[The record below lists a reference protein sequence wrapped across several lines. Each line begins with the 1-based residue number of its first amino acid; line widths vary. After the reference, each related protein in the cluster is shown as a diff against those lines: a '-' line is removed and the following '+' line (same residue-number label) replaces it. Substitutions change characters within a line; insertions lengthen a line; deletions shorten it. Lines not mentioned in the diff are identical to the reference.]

1 MSFENWLSVSAI
13 VISILSLI
21 ISFVFSYENPVLL
34 RLKNKSKIRIFKK
47 ELMCYYKN
55 SKNYNYFIEN
65 SSIKMENSID
75 ILNSQFIEFLNTLFI
90 SSEYYVMEN
99 AIYNS
104 EKSIKE
110 YVNESIKS
118 IVNGNPNS
126 MGYLLFLNNSKFI
139 EILNSNENF
148 KYNLFE
154 NIMINKNKEQY
165 RNPYSQCIFSS
176 DIKDNNISELFF
188 EYRNGIDSNKYDILY
203 FELLIA
209 VTLLNTKD
217 LNEIIYQI
225 LNKYKYNKLNS
236 DDLVYFIDNNKLND
250 ENIVKYIVKFQYF
263 NLLNGIEHSTNLFE
277 EIDNLKLPIDDF
289 IDNYHA
295 ENFKENIKLI
305 AVLGVL
311 FCAKNRHNIDLKN
324 PNNKIEFSISEEQYA
339 NFIKYYIDYKE
350 GKHNNKKLKH
360 FTDTVVK
367 NIKKLNI
374 SDS

>member
-65 SSIKMENSID
+65 SSIKMENIID
-75 ILNSQFIEFLNTLFI
+75 ILNSQFIEFLNTLLI

-236 DDLVYFIDNNKLND
+236 DNLVYFIDNNKLND

-367 NIKKLNI
+367 NIKKLKI

>member
-65 SSIKMENSID
+65 SSIKMENIID
-75 ILNSQFIEFLNTLFI
+75 ILNSQFIEFLNTLLI

-367 NIKKLNI
+367 NIKKLKI